1 MNSTSNSSRP
11 RFLTILLLGSAIT
24 QLLWILMF
32 IVLIILSINGEIPQ
46 GLFPGL
52 VIDYLQTGYLFVTAQ
67 ILLSVI
73 CLYSIVSMWQQ
84 RKTGFYIY
92 TANKIIVYFLPVL
105 FIGYTHLTLP
115 GLFITA
121 IFLVAYGT
129 FFTGQSKKIQ

>member
-1 MNSTSNSSRP
+1 
-11 RFLTILLLGSAIT
+11 
-24 QLLWILMF
+24 MF
-32 IVLIILSINGEIPQ
+32 VVLIVLSAKREVHQ

-52 VIDYLQTGYLFVTAQ
+52 VMDYLQTGYLFITAQ
-67 ILLSVI
+67 ILLSVV
-73 CLYSIVSMWQQ
+73 CLYSIVLMWQQ

-92 TANKIIVYFLPVL
+92 TANKVIVYFLPVL

-129 FFTGQSKKIQ
+129 FFTGQSEKRQ